1 MGLNILFVNPNRFKN
16 PPVIPIGLEYLVS
29 ALGKYNHNVDIL
41 DLCFSE
47 SPEKELKE
55 TLFKKSYDLVGFT
68 IRNID
73 SLDYYHNEF
82 FLPSIKPLIQCVKAR
97 SIPVVLGG
105 SGFSAMP
112 NEILEYFDGDYGILG
127 PGEAI
132 FPHFLELFQSQKL
145 SEKIYNGWEYGLKD
159 DLIHLRGSK
168 FNYIKY
174 LNENEIIGFE
184 THKGC
189 LGQCPYCIKSGSKAW
204 YKRIPYI
211 IEELRYLVDQG
222 YVHFQLCDDEFNS
235 KLSFSIDFCR
245 ALIKADLPLKWKLS
259 IKPIPYNEDLF
270 RLLDKTNAYNIGI
283 DIASDKRIQKLNAY
297 SYSDLENIIEYCRK
311 YQIELEIN
319 VLVGYPHET
328 LESVKNMINFFTIHR
343 PKCVT
348 IDIIY
353 RIYNHTVLADLIKK
367 DASLQKNLIKPFSE
381 ELSFLEPVFYN
392 GFSQNVIEELISKD
406 DLFRIA
412 WLTPEENYQQ
422 TK

>member
-1 MGLNILFVNPNRFKN
+1 MEFNILLVNPNRFKN
-16 PPVIPIGLEYLVS
+16 PLVIPIGLDYLVS
-29 ALGKYNHNVDIL
+29 ALEKYDHNVDIL

-47 SPEKELKE
+47 SPEKKLTI
-55 TLFKKSYDLVGFT
+55 TLYEKPYDIVGFT

-73 SLDYYHNEF
+73 SLDYYKNEF

-112 NEILEYFDGDYGILG
+112 NEILEYLGADFGIIG

-132 FPHFLELFQSQKL
+132 FPRFLELFQSQKV
-145 SEKIYNGWEYGLKD
+145 SEKIYDGWEYGLKD

-168 FNYIKY
+168 FNYTKY
-174 LNENEIIGFE
+174 LFENGIVSFE

-189 LGQCPYCIKSGSKAW
+189 LSQCPYCIRAGSKTW
-204 YKRIPYI
+204 FKKIPHI

-222 YVHFQLCDDEFNS
+222 YINFQLCDDEFNS
-235 KLSFSIDFCR
+235 KLSFSIDFCK

-259 IKPIPYNEDLF
+259 MKPIPYNEDLF
-270 RLLDKTNAYNIGI
+270 RLLDETNAYRIGI
-283 DIASDKRIQKLNAY
+283 EISSYRRIQKLNGY
-297 SYSDLENIIEYCRK
+297 TYSDLANVIEYCRK
-311 YQIELEIN
+311 YQIELEIG
-319 VLVGYPHET
+319 VFVGYPYET
-328 LESVKNMINFFTIHR
+328 LESVKYMINFFKNNPPTS
-343 PKCVT
+343 V
-348 IDIIY
+348 IIEIFY